1 MKQNDKEV
9 VELEAGEGDIII
21 ADREPYVIDDD
32 AIIEGI
38 KIMRDTGTQSSVING
53 TGKKVTILEYIKG
66 QVLSK
71 TLVRIEDAK

>member
-1 MKQNDKEV
+1 MKQNEKEV

-21 ADREPYVIDDD
+21 ADREPYVIDDEKLLEL
-32 AIIEGI
+32 IIAKRE
-38 KIMRDTGTQSSVING
+38 KLESFEYQ
-53 TGKKVTILEYIKG
+53 GKKVTVVEYIKG